1 MSNMKSSGSPRLP
14 STQKSGNPKQSNAVT
29 GSKYATYTGQ
39 PIVKFVFKKHWK
51 CVDVLE
57 QQATILVVDL
67 QEWLGG

>member
-39 PIVKFVFKKHWK
+39 PIVKFVFKKH
-51 CVDVLE
+51 
-57 QQATILVVDL
+57 
-67 QEWLGG
+67 